1 VVQRAISGAG
11 QDFAFATCAAGK
23 LSRAGGLDGSDG
35 RTPCEREKPEKA
47 GKSNH
52 IDPEMPFAEFF
63 IPPRR
68 DFSLAERWCSPH
80 ESLQCATA
88 PSIGDHFMPFNTVF

>member
-1 VVQRAISGAG
+1 LAQRAVSGAAEY
-11 QDFAFATCAAGK
+11 FAFATSAAGK
-23 LSRAGGLDGSDG
+23 LSLAGGLDGRDG

-63 IPPRR
+63 IPPRP

-80 ESLQCATA
+80 ESLRCATD
-88 PSIGDHFMPFNTVF
+88 PSIR

>member
-1 VVQRAISGAG
+1 VVQRAISGTG
-11 QDFAFATCAAGK
+11 QAFAFATCAAGK
-23 LSRAGGLDGSDG
+23 LSLAGGLDGSDG
-35 RTPCEREKPEKA
+35 WTPCEREKPEKA